1 MEHSTKSIHSMR
13 QRLLPQF
20 KKQKKIKLKTYMKIA
35 PTNICQKKIG
45 SLVSVWHKKWERILL
60 CIWIWNLYTFA
71 NKNNTF
77 SQKFCARW
85 IYNWWLRWYN
95 KFWNMFWVTITI
107 RIQPTGN
114 NLNSTLNVHSKKNP
128 TFRNRNFFQRKRK
141 KSIYLR
147 VYAYSSKVHDEVV
160 IVSW

>member
-1 MEHSTKSIHSMR
+1 
-13 QRLLPQF
+13 
-20 KKQKKIKLKTYMKIA
+20 MKIL
-35 PTNICQKKIG
+35 PTNICQKKKIG
-45 SLVSVWHKKWERILL
+45 SLVSVWHKKWERIFFW
-60 CIWIWNLYTFA
+60 IWIWNSYTWA

-77 SQKFCARW
+77 SQKKIVRGEFIIDDFADTTNSEIC
-85 IYNWWLRWYN
+85 
-95 KFWNMFWVTITI
+95 FWVTITI

-114 NLNSTLNVHSKKNP
+114 NLNSTLNIHTFKIKSHISKSQ
-128 TFRNRNFFQRKRK
+128 FFFQSKRK